1 MIKIPKDLQ
10 SLISASYHVN
20 SFKRVV
26 EELVYNS
33 LDATSTSIAIRINIQ
48 ENSLQVIDNG
58 IGIKQNDFALLGQ
71 RYTTSKFDNISVMKS
86 IPQTYGFRG
95 LSLSSIIDISLK
107 VKIISRFWDSK
118 DTLSKTFYKGASKEI
133 VEINSRP
140 SKGTTV
146 EIYGLLCNLK
156 IQKKALDQCNEL
168 FAIKTLLEQLSLMH
182 VNVSISLRDD
192 GKNEIIFKIQKNRNI
207 FQTIS
212 RIFNILPEELQEIT
226 VEKHQYKVRAFI
238 EKKDVDLKK
247 YHWVF
252 LNGKYI
258 SKTKIHRIVNKHFLK
273 RCYPRKYFKK
283 NKQEEVGHQAL
294 PTYFLFISCPY
305 SDYDMLNSESNKT
318 FVEFKNWKQITNLLE
333 RLVQCHTGDISLKE
347 IAKPRNIPAAVNNET
362 KTREQIKNII
372 DKILTKSSKKQNVQM
387 CNGIKGKE
395 IKRKRQLT
403 NPKNGK
409 IVTNKTKQSSKSKTS
424 CNARSFLLE
433 NSNYQRKRKIKTAN
447 VNGVEDKKR
456 AKKLNQNNCKLNS
469 ERITLN
475 NIPFLKTLKQKSI
488 RKKKIQDP
496 KDSNKSHSTILPNAQ
511 PEIRTEKKGICEV
524 ESDGYITPDIYK
536 LHEPVEYIKQHTEFK
551 LNPIKDDMPNVAK
564 EFDIDPKHLLN
575 EICRK
580 SDFQKT
586 NKKTVMTSYDLVK
599 TVVSN
604 SKNIAD
610 LVVSHRKKFKGR
622 RTHIPEYTRYYPV
635 GINKGM
641 FSNKLT
647 FESHEYA
654 INRKQRESHAR
665 LNPNIR
671 LLNKVS
677 TKKSLS
683 KNHNINNYIQAFAQK
698 TVSKKY
704 DKRCLINQ
712 IKFGMEQ
719 TLYTIQEDFSLS
731 NKNKIPTGNV
741 YSKSIDLSFDKY
753 NTVLNSMFENDINT
767 VYDQK
772 TNKNDGKNSDEIN
785 CLENVNEYRVTY
797 SIKSS
802 RIYTEVSDEKNS
814 KEDNNDFGPTYTKNI
829 DTFHDLIVNKDISAL
844 EINAS
849 NSQMVDPMELC
860 QITYDKQNVMEEN
873 HINDNYGE
881 SNYAKNDKTEAS
893 KNVTSHHF
901 HTEEINE
908 IFLDTFNT
916 NEKQTVNP
924 TEAIEK
930 LNCNDIK
937 YLADFNIQSR
947 YAFVPKGMSPIFV
960 NCNLKPSL
968 TIGYFDGEYYKDAIY
983 EKFAEKVMES
993 AQIFEPTIQNVN
1005 DGNTN
1010 DGLINNKM
1018 RKDNA
1023 DLMFDA
1029 ESIRKAKV
1037 FAQVDCKFI
1046 VTIIPEKTISK
1057 QAKLNYL
1064 VLFDQHA
1071 VHERIRLEKNLSE
1084 YFNGSAW
1091 KCVNIDTITF
1101 KLPKDDTTLLHNH
1114 KDKLSTFGLQW
1125 RIEDNNISVYA
1136 IPEAI
1141 LGKNPRQADVV
1152 LNATKCLLSELIE
1165 ALKNL
1170 KGNIPLYPQSIMNL
1184 VFSEACRYAIMFGDK
1199 LSKSECVNL
1208 INSLAECKTPFQCA
1222 HGRPVM
1228 AVIMELSEEKPQY
1241 MVNDSKVL
1249 EFRNKCKLIDN

>member
-1 MIKIPKDLQ
+1 MNCVLNYYLLQ
-10 SLISASYHVN
+10 R
-20 SFKRVV
+20 RVK
-26 EELVYNS
+26 LNVYNS

-48 ENSLQVIDNG
+48 ENSIQVIDNG

-95 LSLSSIIDISLK
+95 LSLSSIIDISRK
-107 VKIISRFWDSK
+107 VKIISRFLDSK
-118 DTLSKTFYKGASKEI
+118 DTLSKTFHKGTSKEI
-133 VEINSRP
+133 VEIHSRP

-156 IQKKALDQCNEL
+156 IQKKALEQCNEL

-192 GKNEIIFKIQKNRNI
+192 VKNEIIFKIQKNRNI
-207 FQTIS
+207 FQTITS
-212 RIFNILPEELQEIT
+212 IFNILPEELQEIS

-238 EKKDVDLKK
+238 QKKDVNLKK

-252 LNGKYI
+252 LNRRYI
-258 SKTKIHRIVNKHFLK
+258 SKTKVHKIVNKHFLK
-273 RCYPRKYFKK
+273 RCYQRKYFKK
-283 NKQEEVGHQAL
+283 NKQEDEVGNQAL

-305 SDYDMLNSESNKT
+305 SDYDVLNSHSNKT
-318 FVEFKNWKQITNLLE
+318 FIEFKNWKQITNLLE
-333 RLVQCHTGDISLKE
+333 RLVQCHTGDIRLKE
-347 IAKPRNIPAAVNNET
+347 IAKPKNIPAAENNET

-372 DKILTKSSKKQNVQM
+372 DKILTKSSKKQNVRM

-395 IKRKRQLT
+395 IKRKCPQN
-403 NPKNGK
+403 NPKNRTK
-409 IVTNKTKQSSKSKTS
+409 IVTNKTNQSSKSKILS
-424 CNARSFLLE
+424 NKQSFLLE
-433 NSNYQRKRKIKTAN
+433 NSNCQRKRKIKTAN
-447 VNGVEDKKR
+447 VNDVEDKKR
-456 AKKLNQNNCKLNS
+456 PKKLNQNKCKLNS

-475 NIPFLKTLKQKSI
+475 NIPFLKTMQQKNI
-488 RKKKIQDP
+488 RKNKIQDTE
-496 KDSNKSHSTILPNAQ
+496 DSNKSPSTILPNAQ
-511 PEIRTEKKGICEV
+511 LEIRAEKIGKCEV
-524 ESDGYITPDIYK
+524 GSDAYITPDINQP
-536 LHEPVEYIKQHTEFK
+536 HEPVEYIKQQSAFK
-551 LNPIKDDMPNVAK
+551 LNPIKDDMLNVAK

-580 SDFQKT
+580 SVFQKT
-586 NKKTVMTSYDLVK
+586 NKKTVMTTYDLVK

-610 LVVSHRKKFKGR
+610 LVVSHKNNFIGSRI
-622 RTHIPEYTRYYPV
+622 HVPEYTRYYPV

-647 FESHEYA
+647 FESHQYESIY
-654 INRKQRESHAR
+654 RKERESRAR

-671 LLNKVS
+671 FLNKVS
-677 TKKSLS
+677 TENLLS
-683 KNHNINNYIQAFAQK
+683 RNHNFKNNIQASVKK

-704 DKRCLINQ
+704 NKRCLINQ

-719 TLYTIQEDFSLS
+719 SLYTIQDDFSLS
-731 NKNKIPTGNV
+731 NKNKMPTGNV

-753 NTVLNSMFENDINT
+753 NTVFNSMFENDLNP
-767 VYDQK
+767 VYVQK
-772 TNKNDGKNSDEIN
+772 TYKKDGTNSDGN
-785 CLENVNEYRVTY
+785 NLMENVNEYRVTY

-802 RIYTEVSDEKNS
+802 RIYTELSDKNNS
-814 KEDNNDFGPTYTKNI
+814 PKEVNNDFGPTYTKNI
-829 DTFHDLIVNKDISAL
+829 DTSHDLIVNKDIGAL

-849 NSQMVDPMELC
+849 SSQLVDPMELC
-860 QITYDKQNVMEEN
+860 EIIYDKQNSIEEN
-873 HINDNYGE
+873 NINENNGDPNTNGIVSDY
-881 SNYAKNDKTEAS
+881 SKNNKTEAS
-893 KNVTSHHF
+893 QNVISHHF
-901 HTEEINE
+901 HTDEINE
-908 IFLDTFNT
+908 IFLDTFNS

-924 TEAIEK
+924 TEVIE
-930 LNCNDIK
+930 NCNHIK

-960 NCNLKPSL
+960 NCNLNPSIP
-968 TIGYFDGEYYKDAIY
+968 IGHFDDEYYKDAIY
-983 EKFAEKVMES
+983 EKFAEKVQQT
-993 AQIFEPTIQNVN
+993 AQLFEPTIQNVN
-1005 DGNTN
+1005 DAKTN
-1010 DGLINNKM
+1010 DGVKNNKM
-1018 RKDNA
+1018 RKENA
-1023 DLMFDA
+1023 DLTFDA
-1029 ESIRKAKV
+1029 ESIKNAKV

-1046 VTIIPEKTISK
+1046 VTILPGKTISK
-1057 QAKLNYL
+1057 NAKLNYL

-1071 VHERIRLEKNLSE
+1071 VHERIRLEKNLSD
-1084 YFNGSAW
+1084 YFDGLAW
-1091 KCVNIDTITF
+1091 KFVNIDTISF

-1152 LNATKCLLSELIE
+1152 LNATKCLLSELID

-1170 KGNIPLYPQSIMNL
+1170 NGNIPLYPQSIMNL

-1228 AVIMELSEEKPQY
+1228 AVIMELSEEKPRY
-1241 MVNDSKVL
+1241 MINPTL
-1249 EFRNKCKLIDN
+1249 N